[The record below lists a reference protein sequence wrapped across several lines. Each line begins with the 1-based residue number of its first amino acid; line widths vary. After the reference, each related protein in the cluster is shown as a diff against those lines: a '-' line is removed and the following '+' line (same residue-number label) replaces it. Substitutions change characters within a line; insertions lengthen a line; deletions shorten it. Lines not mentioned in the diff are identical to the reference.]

1 MGLFNKLEGCWVL
14 GWEDLGCS
22 IPNYVSLLSLYGSL
36 QCETQQSVV
45 PLNKTTA
52 SISRT

>member
-36 QCETQQSVV
+36 QCESDGQITLFCLINHLVGY
-45 PLNKTTA
+45 N
-52 SISRT
+52 